1 LLTFY
6 YFRNFSSVGRVIHVT
21 PFHSQV
27 QPARQGNPMTEAEHF
42 LQDAR
47 KSFRLAAEAVG
58 LKEIERYS
66 AMGRDY
72 LQLAHNATKL
82 KEAGISPSL
91 G

>member
-1 LLTFY
+1 M
-6 YFRNFSSVGRVIHVT
+6 S
-21 PFHSQV
+21 
-27 QPARQGNPMTEAEHF
+27 EAEHF

-72 LQLAHNATKL
+72 LQLAHKAAKL
-82 KEAGISPSL
+82 MEAGISPSL
-91 G
+91 GRAP